1 MELANVDFH
10 LLFVDDKVFASGKD
24 GSHLIGRYEM
34 ERSVLTIGFAG
45 FLFDVRYVS
54 LEGLHT
60 VSRGFDAAKN
70 IVALCVDLSCE

>member
-1 MELANVDFH
+1 
-10 LLFVDDKVFASGKD
+10 
-24 GSHLIGRYEM
+24 
-34 ERSVLTIGFAG
+34 LTIGFAG